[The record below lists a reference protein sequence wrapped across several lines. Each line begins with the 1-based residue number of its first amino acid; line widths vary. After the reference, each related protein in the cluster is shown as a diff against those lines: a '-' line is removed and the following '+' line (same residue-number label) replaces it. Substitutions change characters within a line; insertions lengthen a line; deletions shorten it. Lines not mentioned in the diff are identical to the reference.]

1 MLRTASLTVA
11 VSKSPGHVF
20 CNAYPWA
27 LRPTTERPTAP
38 TYDRIVASPFSTVLE
53 LDGISGTVVLDLEPL
68 ILGTKSRK
76 SSKMATNQGENCPGL
91 RSLGCGRVFR
101 GAINRSS
108 EKVSSNRTVLE
119 LASRLADISR
129 YMGIYILY
137 DVIFRFIVYIQATK
151 SLKCAAVAQ
160 WRSAGTYYDLYCYSE
175 YYRPPPP
182 PGHQTGRRTR
192 RWLAS
197 LGAVFGS
204 DGLEW
209 CSPLEFRDDG
219 GNS

>member
-129 YMGIYILY
+129 YMGIYI
-137 DVIFRFIVYIQATK
+137 YII
-151 SLKCAAVAQ
+151 
-160 WRSAGTYYDLYCYSE
+160 
-175 YYRPPPP
+175 
-182 PGHQTGRRTR
+182 
-192 RWLAS
+192 
-197 LGAVFGS
+197 
-204 DGLEW
+204 
-209 CSPLEFRDDG
+209 
-219 GNS
+219 